1 MKPVDP
7 LKGFRWRAIAA
18 AVAMATLVIALL
30 AYDLW
35 RTREKAIAAAFRE
48 TSNLTNVFEEYTAR
62 TFQAIDGVLTNL
74 SVGSTKIDLQER
86 GAEPR
91 LIGMLIEQLRNYPQ
105 VASFGVVDATGQMI
119 ANTRTTWDRSLS
131 FADRDYYMIHR
142 DNMFTGTFIGSFL
155 RSRLSGEW
163 LFIVSRRLERP
174 DGSFSGVVF
183 ATIDLRYF
191 AGLYASID
199 VGANGGVT
207 LLHRDGTI
215 LSRAPQH
222 DEFVGR
228 SIADGEFYRIHLQN
242 ADRGSARIRSAS
254 GPPDLIMSYRSIPNA
269 PLVINVAFAGGDVL
283 ADWNRSIAGYIAAG
297 AGLVA
302 LIGAAVFLVIRG
314 RERHIALIEARRARE
329 AAQRETERMA
339 QLQRMEEQLH
349 QAQKMEAVGQ
359 LTGGIAHDFNNL
371 LMVVLG
377 NLDEIADR
385 LSADDTMRPLI
396 RAATAAAE
404 RGADLT
410 QQLLAFARRQPLR
423 PQPIDCN
430 RTIEGMIDLLRRTLG
445 ERVDIR
451 VELAA
456 DLPAAV
462 ADAAQVQNA
471 LLNLT
476 INARDAMPD
485 GGKLFIETSVA
496 HLDEDY
502 RATHGDVVPNDYLM
516 IAVSDTGT
524 GMSPGVLARA
534 FEPFFTTKEI
544 GRGSGLGLSMVYGFA
559 KQSGGHVKIYSEVG
573 QGTTVKLYL
582 PVAAGS
588 TVAVAPAA
596 GHLAMERAR
605 NDEVVLV
612 VEDDVLVRD
621 TVTRLLRGLGYRVLE
636 SANADAALA
645 VLRSDQAISLL
656 FSDVVLPGRIG
667 GRELATEG
675 RKIRPGLRVLFTSG
689 YTQDSVVHHGRL
701 DNGVSLL
708 SKPYKKEAL
717 ARTIRGLLDQPLPV
731 V

>member
-1 MKPVDP
+1 
-7 LKGFRWRAIAA
+7 
-18 AVAMATLVIALL
+18 
-30 AYDLW
+30 
-35 RTREKAIAAAFRE
+35 
-48 TSNLTNVFEEYTAR
+48 
-62 TFQAIDGVLTNL
+62 
-74 SVGSTKIDLQER
+74 
-86 GAEPR
+86 
-91 LIGMLIEQLRNYPQ
+91 
-105 VASFGVVDATGQMI
+105 
-119 ANTRTTWDRSLS
+119 
-131 FADRDYYMIHR
+131 
-142 DNMFTGTFIGSFL
+142 
-155 RSRLSGEW
+155 
-163 LFIVSRRLERP
+163 
-174 DGSFSGVVF
+174 
-183 ATIDLRYF
+183 
-191 AGLYASID
+191 
-199 VGANGGVT
+199 
-207 LLHRDGTI
+207 
-215 LSRAPQH
+215 
-222 DEFVGR
+222 
-228 SIADGEFYRIHLQN
+228 
-242 ADRGSARIRSAS
+242 
-254 GPPDLIMSYRSIPNA
+254 
-269 PLVINVAFAGGDVL
+269 
-283 ADWNRSIAGYIAAG
+283 
-297 AGLVA
+297 
-302 LIGAAVFLVIRG
+302 
-314 RERHIALIEARRARE
+314 
-329 AAQRETERMA
+329 
-339 QLQRMEEQLH
+339 
-349 QAQKMEAVGQ
+349 
-359 LTGGIAHDFNNL
+359 
-371 LMVVLG
+371 
-377 NLDEIADR
+377 
-385 LSADDTMRPLI
+385 
-396 RAATAAAE
+396 
-404 RGADLT
+404 
-410 QQLLAFARRQPLR
+410 
-423 PQPIDCN
+423 
-430 RTIEGMIDLLRRTLG
+430 MIDLLRRTLG